1 MKLNINTD
9 AVVKF
14 TAKLEQISR
23 SALPNAIR
31 NALNKAAFDVK
42 QRTMP
47 KEADKTFTKRQPNF
61 FKANSRVT
69 MAKGFDI
76 GSMESVVGFTS
87 ANLKGGNNHAVKELE
102 QQERGGTIQKRSF
115 IPMDAARTSPS
126 KPVRPAN
133 RLSGIKGIINAD
145 KAPGKTVR
153 QKFINAVRKA
163 GPGGYV
169 LGNLGKKK
177 LYKIQSISKIA
188 GRTVIKKRAL
198 YTYEEGRDVNVKG
211 TGFMQAATIESANDI
226 EKFYIAEAKRQIAR
240 IK

>member
-47 KEADKTFTKRQPNF
+47 KSADKNFIKRQPNF
-61 FKANSRVT
+61 FKANSRVV
-69 MAKGFDI
+69 MAKGFNI
-76 GSMESVVGFTS
+76 GSMEATVGFTS
-87 ANLKGGNNHAVKELE
+87 ANLKGGNNYAVRDLE
-102 QQERGGTIQKRSF
+102 QQERGGTIEKRSF
-115 IPMDAARTSPS
+115 IPTDAARTGSS

-145 KAPGKTVR
+145 KSPGKTVR
-153 QKFINAVRKA
+153 QKFINAVHKA
-163 GPGGYV
+163 GKGGYV

-177 LYKIQSISKIA
+177 LYKIESITKVG

-198 YTYEEGRDVNVKG
+198 YTFEEGREVDVKA
-211 TGFMQAATIESANDI
+211 TGFMESATIESANDI

-240 IK
+240 YK